1 MGLEVARS
9 DKGIN
14 LNQRRYALEIL
25 QDTGYL
31 RPRPIKRLMEQNLHI
46 SKDKGELL
54 PDAN

>member
-31 RPRPIKRLMEQNLHI
+31 RSRPIKRLMEQNLHI

>member
-31 RPRPIKRLMEQNLHI
+31 RSRPIKRLMEQNLHI

-54 PDAN
+54 PYAN